1 MSPVRLIKSFY
12 TQVDVQERGIKVGTV
27 VTATELGEEGEMLQ
41 SQGEVEALPHSPG
54 KDLYLKD
61 IFFFKRRAR

>member
-1 MSPVRLIKSFY
+1 MCKREV
-12 TQVDVQERGIKVGTV
+12 IKVDTV

-54 KDLYLKD
+54 KDLCLKD
-61 IFFFKRRAR
+61 IFFFKRRAG